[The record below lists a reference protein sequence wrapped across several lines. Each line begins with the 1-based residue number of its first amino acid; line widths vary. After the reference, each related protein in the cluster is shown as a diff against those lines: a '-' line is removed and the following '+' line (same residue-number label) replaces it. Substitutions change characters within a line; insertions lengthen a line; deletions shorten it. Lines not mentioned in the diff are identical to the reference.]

1 MKDENWT
8 GLVDEEL
15 EMMFKDNVSNF
26 MTAQKSLNKETD
38 RFCKEATKLFAKLSS
53 GYANVVQDQIL
64 MRRKIVRMNI
74 YMIVLLALLL
84 WSIWV

>member
-8 GLVDEEL
+8 GLEDEEL

-38 RFCKEATKLFAKLSS
+38 RFCKEATKLLAKLSS

-64 MRRKIVRMNI
+64 TRRKIVRMNI

>member
-1 MKDENWT
+1 MKDENFT
-8 GLVDEEL
+8 GLEDEEL

-26 MTAQKSLNKETD
+26 MTAQKGLNKETD
-38 RFCKEATKLFAKLSS
+38 RFCKEATKLLAKLSS

-64 MRRKIVRMNI
+64 TKRKIVRMNI

>member
-8 GLVDEEL
+8 GLEDEEL

-38 RFCKEATKLFAKLSS
+38 RFCKEATKLLAKLSS

-64 MRRKIVRMNI
+64 TKRKIVRMNI

>member
-8 GLVDEEL
+8 GLDDEEL
-15 EMMFKDNVSNF
+15 EMMFKDNISNF

-38 RFCKEATKLFAKLSS
+38 RFCKEATKLLAKLSS
-53 GYANVVQDQIL
+53 GYASVVQDQIL
-64 MRRKIVRMNI
+64 TRRKIVRMNI

>member
-1 MKDENWT
+1 MKENWT
-8 GLVDEEL
+8 GLEDEEL

-38 RFCKEATKLFAKLSS
+38 RFCKEATKLLAKLSS

-64 MRRKIVRMNI
+64 TKRKIVRMNI